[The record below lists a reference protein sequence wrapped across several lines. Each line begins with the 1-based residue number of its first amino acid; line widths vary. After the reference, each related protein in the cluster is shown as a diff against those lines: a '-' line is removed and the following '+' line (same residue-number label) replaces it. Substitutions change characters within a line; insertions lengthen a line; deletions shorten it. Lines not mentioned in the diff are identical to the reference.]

1 MLGAVNHPHV
11 EHLALAM
18 HERGFEVIVGGDEV
32 PDLPPST
39 LPLELRAA
47 PSRARGSLVGAAAH
61 VRWIRGLLRE
71 LRPDV
76 VHAHWLPGF
85 AFFAAMAGAKPLVA
99 MAWGS
104 DVLRAR
110 RAQTLAN
117 RVALRRAA
125 VAMADSQALLDRLVA
140 LGADR
145 SRCVLVNWGVDL
157 ELFRPADRGALRA
170 ELGLGDGPVVLS
182 PRSLMPVYNPRV
194 IVDAWAQVAA
204 ERDDVQL
211 VLKHMGV
218 VHEVLGE
225 LPFPER
231 VHVVGHV
238 DYERM
243 PAYYAAADACV
254 SIASSDSAPRSVF
267 EAMAC
272 GAPCVLS
279 DLPWVHEQIGDGR
292 EALVVPIGAG
302 AVAGALRRLLSE
314 PALADGIAAARPR
327 AGRARARPRGADG
340 PPGRDLPRLGAAVD
354 VAAGPRSALGQEV
367 ALARRGRQL
376 LVIGDAGH
384 LEPAGPQPVDHVG
397 GVDAHVVGLPERLLA
412 RLGLR
417 YRGVLVGGGQ
427 GPVHRDLHER
437 EPTGDQH
444 PRELARDLHVLGDV
458 LEHVAAQ
465 DQIERAVLVRQRP
478 RVDRAVHQR
487 PGLEV
492 GGLVG
497 EPVDRAQP
505 RRQRRLRRQVQHPL
519 PRQPHLVPQVQ
530 PQHPLPLARAAARA
544 HQAPLPRDEP
554 SPPSVAAGAF
564 VPAAPQDDPQHSE
577 QRRPQPCSSH
587 DGNGRLAR

>member
-18 HERGFEVIVGGDEV
+18 HERGFEVVGGRRRRC
-32 PDLPPST
+32 PTCRRRRSRSSCARLRRG
-39 LPLELRAA
+39 RAA
-47 PSRARGSLVGAAAH
+47 RRAGAAAH

-85 AFFAAMAGAKPLVA
+85 AFFAAMAGAQPLVA

-125 VAMADSQALLDRLVA
+125 RRDGRLA
-140 LGADR
+140 GAARPAGRARRR
-145 SRCVLVNWGVDL
+145 SRALRAGQL
-157 ELFRPADRGALRA
+157 GRRPRRCSGRRDRGALRA

-218 VHEVLGE
+218 VREVLGE

-292 EALVVPIGAG
+292 EALVVPIEAG
-302 AVAGALRRLLSE
+302 AVAGRAAPAAVRRC
-314 PALADGIAAARPR
+314 
-327 AGRARARPRGADG
+327 AGR
-340 PPGRDLPRLGAAVD
+340 RDR
-354 VAAGPRSALGQEV
+354 
-367 ALARRGRQL
+367 
-376 LVIGDAGH
+376 
-384 LEPAGPQPVDHVG
+384 
-397 GVDAHVVGLPERLLA
+397 
-412 RLGLR
+412 
-417 YRGVLVGGGQ
+417 
-427 GPVHRDLHER
+427 
-437 EPTGDQH
+437 
-444 PRELARDLHVLGDV
+444 
-458 LEHVAAQ
+458 
-465 DQIERAVLVRQRP
+465 
-478 RVDRAVHQR
+478 
-487 PGLEV
+487 
-492 GGLVG
+492 
-497 EPVDRAQP
+497 
-505 RRQRRLRRQVQHPL
+505 
-519 PRQPHLVPQVQ
+519 
-530 PQHPLPLARAAARA
+530 ARAAARW
-544 HQAPLPRDEP
+544 
-554 SPPSVAAGAF
+554 
-564 VPAAPQDDPQHSE
+564 
-577 QRRPQPCSSH
+577 SSASTT
-587 DGNGRLAR
+587 ARC